1 VPAPRL
7 RLTRRRR
14 PGRWSDD
21 CGCVRCYL
29 GLLPSTPFSTD
40 RRKHRMALEE
50 AIAILAVLMP
60 LANAIP
66 VLGAPVE
73 SSLETL
79 SMILEFA
86 KARP

>member
-1 VPAPRL
+1 
-7 RLTRRRR
+7 
-14 PGRWSDD
+14 
-21 CGCVRCYL
+21 
-29 GLLPSTPFSTD
+29 
-40 RRKHRMALEE
+40 MALEE

-79 SMILEFA
+79 SKILEFA
-86 KARP
+86 QARP